1 MRTPLNLPEHLAA
14 LPLTELTFH
23 LRPRAQGRLPR
34 FLGPALRAGLGEALR
49 FTACP
54 MQCGAGD
61 MTNTLACSH
70 VGLCPYA
77 ALFEPPAGPGAADG
91 MRNFVLLA
99 PPVAAAGYTEIP
111 HGRTLTF
118 GLRLFGPALRNV
130 PAVIGAVARMCRS
143 GIGPSSFEGE
153 PEFEARERIA
163 IDAVR
168 RLAVPVRPTERVEA
182 DALVE
187 RLLAWECGR
196 MPFELEAVT
205 DPSGADI
212 WTPGRAAPG
221 QPIVFALGDADPP
234 PAADRLRLRLVTPLR
249 LEFGKKLELHP
260 TARTLIR
267 AALLR
272 LEHLSQSY
280 TGQGHGLAVR
290 ELLDAAA
297 TLETREKGLEPVE
310 NPDRLDPSLAA
321 SASIGGVVGYVE
333 LRGAA
338 LRDLAWA
345 IRLAEIVHLG
355 SDTALGLGR
364 VEIVPAE

>member
-1 MRTPLNLPEHLAA
+1 LNLPEHLAA

-54 MQCGAGD
+54 MQCGAGEVQSAP
-61 MTNTLACSH
+61 TCSH
-70 VGLCPYA
+70 AGLCAYA
-77 ALFEPPAGPGAADG
+77 ALFEPPEGPGAADG
-91 MRNFVLLA
+91 MRSFVLLA
-99 PPVAAAGYTEIP
+99 PPVATAGYTEIP

-118 GLRLFGPALRNV
+118 GLRLFGPALRHI
-130 PAVIGAVARMCRS
+130 PAVIGAVARMCRA
-143 GIGPSSFEGE
+143 GLGPSNFAGE
-153 PEFEARERIA
+153 PEHGAREEIA
-163 IDAVR
+163 LEAVR
-168 RLAVPVRPTERVEA
+168 RLAAPVRPTDRVEA
-182 DALVE
+182 EALVE
-187 RLLAWECGR
+187 RLVAWECGR

-205 DPSGADI
+205 DPTGAEI
-212 WTPGRAAPG
+212 WKPGRGAPA

-234 PAADRLRLRLVTPLR
+234 PAMDRLRLRLVTPLR
-249 LEFGKKLELHP
+249 LEFGKKLEFHP

-280 TGQGHGLAVR
+280 TGQGHGLPVR
-290 ELLDAAA
+290 EILDAAA

-310 NPDRLDPSLAA
+310 SPERAGPHPGPLVP
-321 SASIGGVVGYVE
+321 IGGVVGYLE

-355 SDTALGLGR
+355 SDTAQGLGR